1 MAVKHRQ
8 HILCENLRF
17 LRMRTALMKQAATGA
32 QLGGTDA
39 GSERGKPA
47 MVMTRDAQDEL
58 VKAGTDIRTV
68 SPERS
73 KSGSTGCRAATF
85 SGQRSTT

>member
-1 MAVKHRQ
+1 
-8 HILCENLRF
+8 
-17 LRMRTALMKQAATGA
+17 MRTADLVTALMKQAATGA

-47 MVMTRDAQDEL
+47 MVMTRDAQHAL
-58 VKAGTDIRTV
+58 AKAATDIRTV